1 MKIASIETFAN
12 DMLCYV
18 RLTDSDG
25 AQGWGMTAPFAAD
38 ITAQVLHRL
47 AAPIALKPFE
57 DHTAVADEII
67 WQQYKFLGTFVARAA
82 AGIDTALWDLAA
94 RRKGVSV
101 AELVGKKRG
110 AIDLYASSMKRDLPV
125 QEEADRLRALQDQY
139 GYRAIKLHPG
149 IPVGRNQDFW
159 PHRTED
165 MVAAMA
171 KTAAPGTHLI
181 VDVNGNYDV
190 EKAIETGRYF
200 RDQGVALYE
209 EPCPYWQI
217 ENTKAV
223 REGCAQFGLPV
234 AGGEQ
239 DYVDTMWER
248 MIDEHVMDVCQ
259 PDLLYIGG
267 FSRALRVARYAA
279 GRGRP
284 VTPHT
289 SNRSPIFV
297 MGLHYMASIDN
308 PYPFLECGIEDD
320 RWALDTYA
328 PHIAI
333 ADGRAAV
340 PTAPGW
346 GFTPSPEFL
355 ATSQYAVSRAR

>member
-1 MKIASIETFAN
+1 MKIKTIETFADEN
-12 DMLCYV
+12 LCFV

-25 AQGWGMTAPFAAD
+25 ARGWGMTAPFAAN
-38 ITAQVLHRL
+38 IIAQVLHQI
-47 AAPIALKPFE
+47 AASVAFQPFE
-57 DHTAVADEII
+57 DFTAVADEII
-67 WQQYKFLGTFVARAA
+67 WRQYKFLGSFLSRAA

-94 RRKGVSV
+94 RRAGVSV
-101 AELVGKKRG
+101 AELAGKSRG
-110 AIDLYASSMKRDLPV
+110 RIGLYASSMKRDLPV
-125 QEEADRLRALQDQY
+125 QEEADRLRALQDKY

-149 IPVGRNQDFW
+149 IPVGRNRDFW

-165 MVAAMA
+165 MVAAMV
-171 KTAAPGTHLI
+171 KTAVSDTHLI
-181 VDVNGNYDV
+181 VDVNGNYSVDR
-190 EKAIETGRYF
+190 AIEMGKYLA
-200 RDQGVALYE
+200 DQGVALFE

-217 ENTKAV
+217 ENTRAV
-223 REGCAQFGLPV
+223 REGCAAFGLPV

-267 FSRALRVARYAA
+267 FSRALRIAEYAA
-279 GRGRP
+279 KRGRS

-297 MGLHYMASIDN
+297 MGLHYMACIEN

-320 RWALDTYA
+320 PWQTDSYYPAVE
-328 PHIAI
+328 IA
-333 ADGRAAV
+333 GGSAAV
-340 PTAPGW
+340 PAGPGW
-346 GFTPSPEFL
+346 GFTPAPEFL
-355 ATSQYAVSRAR
+355 AKSIYAVSRA